1 MINRGIIIR
10 IWFLFFSL
18 FCLNKKKKCEKKSSS
33 KCLKSVCVLVEK
45 SEKIEWMNEWIECF
59 VFIHILDIVVE
70 IGKWLKHQFNS
81 IQFDSIRFEHQV
93 TTIIMI
99 IRKIDMAD
107 DWYFENLIYHRF
119 FSLLLLPL
127 LVNYI
132 WIRRK
137 SFLVFFFF
145 IFTFFARNISRKTK
159 LSEVIMWSSLITYQL
174 FNQTTTNRKKRS

>member
-1 MINRGIIIR
+1 M
-10 IWFLFFSL
+10 FKE
-18 FCLNKKKKCEKKSSS
+18 CLCFGWKVWKN
-33 KCLKSVCVLVEK
+33 
-45 SEKIEWMNEWIECF
+45 WMNEWMNWMFRFHSYSGYCCRNWKMTKTSI
-59 VFIHILDIVVE
+59 
-70 IGKWLKHQFNS
+70 QFNL
-81 IQFDSIRFEHQV
+81 IQFDSIRASSNNNNNDSKNRHGRRSIFW
-93 TTIIMI
+93 
-99 IRKIDMAD
+99 K
-107 DWYFENLIYHRF
+107 FNLSPFF
-119 FSLLLLPL
+119 FSAALPL